1 MGVGGWLIACSMYCL
16 PLSII
21 KYFVCF
27 QHDDS
32 VACDR
37 RKDNNKDYSNYASLH
52 YFDIYPLSREIKEQL
67 YR

>member
-1 MGVGGWLIACSMYCL
+1 MINPFDC
-16 PLSII
+16 P
-21 KYFVCF
+21 

-37 RKDNNKDYSNYASLH
+37 RNKDYSNYASMH

-67 YR
+67 YRCANVKMIEIDAFYYR